1 MATPTS
7 LRQAS
12 AWCAVLF
19 CAVRHGAGHSLAAA
33 PLAAATMARGLGV
46 RLKMYSLVSGHAM
59 VNHSIRSALPS
70 LIPLCSDAL
79 RYTEAQQALLLSAF
93 FPGYILTQL
102 PGGWASQR
110 WGGKP
115 VAALNLYCNALLFLL
130 GPLAARAYERPLD
143 AHRGHRA
150 TGWLRCG

>member
-1 MATPTS
+1 MYPISVRSMATPTS

-70 LIPLCSDAL
+70 LIPL
-79 RYTEAQQALLLSAF
+79 
-93 FPGYILTQL
+93 
-102 PGGWASQR
+102 
-110 WGGKP
+110 
-115 VAALNLYCNALLFLL
+115 
-130 GPLAARAYERPLD
+130 
-143 AHRGHRA
+143 
-150 TGWLRCG
+150 

>member
-1 MATPTS
+1 VC
-7 LRQAS
+7 
-12 AWCAVLF
+12 CAVLC
-19 CAVRHGAGHSLAAA
+19 CAARRWPLAAA